1 MLIEKFDFLEL
12 LRLAIAQSNG
22 KGKITKDVVLGEI
35 ALMSPGAK
43 SWAELLLERV
53 DFERIVEITPAEEQY
68 EYRYSRYKPDL
79 LLERRIEDKPGKVE
93 FKLGEIKSA
102 IFFKVRNKMA
112 STIHKEMI
120 KKNFKPLNP
129 QGSLENIAQAMAE
142 VVLRGHLF
150 VKAMCPPCQGLGK
163 LEIFEGNANP
173 IGTKFC
179 EKCEGSGKRPYTLN
193 EKIKIAHLTLTK
205 TAYIKSYQKY
215 ELLGESIVAEWEN
228 QIRDKLAKSFHFEEH
243 LDHVNKSNQFMIDLS
258 RTNLPVMH

>member
-1 MLIEKFDFLEL
+1 MLVEKFDFLEL

-35 ALMSPGAK
+35 ALLPPQAK
-43 SWAELLLERV
+43 KWAEILLERV
-53 DFERIVEITPAEEQY
+53 DFERIAVVTESKKIYETNIINGKAVKKRIDEI
-68 EYRYSRYKPDL
+68 
-79 LLERRIEDKPGKVE
+79 PGKVE
-93 FKLGEIKSA
+93 IKKGDISSTE
-102 IFFKVRNKMA
+102 FFKIRNFLAGK
-112 STIHKEMI
+112 IHREMI
-120 KKNFKPLNP
+120 KKNFKPNNC
-129 QGSLENIAQAMAE
+129 QGDLTNVAKGVAE

-258 RTNLPVMH
+258 RTNLPVTH

>member
-1 MLIEKFDFLEL
+1 MLVEKFDFLEL

-35 ALMSPGAK
+35 ALLPPQAK
-43 SWAELLLERV
+43 KWAEILLERV
-53 DFERIVEITPAEEQY
+53 DFERIAVVTESKKIYETNIINGKVVKKRIDEI
-68 EYRYSRYKPDL
+68 
-79 LLERRIEDKPGKVE
+79 PGKVE
-93 FKLGEIKSA
+93 IKKGDISSTE
-102 IFFKVRNKMA
+102 FFKIRNFLATK
-112 STIHKEMI
+112 IHKEMI
-120 KKNFKPLNP
+120 KKNFKPNNC
-129 QGSLENIAQAMAE
+129 QGDLTNVAKGVAE

-193 EKIKIAHLTLTK
+193 EKINIAHLTLTK

-228 QIRDKLAKSFHFEEH
+228 QIRNRLAKSFHFEF
-243 LDHVNKSNQFMIDLS
+243 NQDEQVAS
-258 RTNLPVMH
+258 YA

>member
-12 LRLAIAQSNG
+12 LRIAIAQSNG

-35 ALMSPGAK
+35 ALLPPQSK
-43 SWAELLLERV
+43 KWAEILLERV
-53 DFERIVEITPAEEQY
+53 DFERIAVVTESKKIYETNIINGKAVKKRIDEI
-68 EYRYSRYKPDL
+68 
-79 LLERRIEDKPGKVE
+79 PGKVE
-93 FKLGEIKSA
+93 IKKGDISSTE
-102 IFFKVRNKMA
+102 FFKIRNFLAGK
-112 STIHKEMI
+112 IHKEMI
-120 KKNFKPLNP
+120 KKNFKPNNC
-129 QGSLENIAQAMAE
+129 QGDLTNVAKGVAE

-193 EKIKIAHLTLTK
+193 EKINIAHLTLTK

-228 QIRDKLAKSFHFEEH
+228 QIRNRLAKSFHFEF
-243 LDHVNKSNQFMIDLS
+243 NQDEQVAS
-258 RTNLPVMH
+258 YA